1 MTKCLKCG
9 VETPDGHTFCD
20 HCVAVMDQYPIAPGT
35 PVMILKRPEKPQ
47 RPVKKKRNTQ
57 AETIR
62 RLYKQLRGVTFLCI
76 LFGAL
81 VVTLSV
87 LLFLS
92 LY

>member
-9 VETPDGHTFCD
+9 VETPDGRTFCEG
-20 HCVAVMDQYPIAPGT
+20 CVEVMDQHPIPPGT
-35 PVMILKRPEKPQ
+35 PVLLPKRPEKSQ
-47 RPVKKKRNTQ
+47 RPAKKKRNTQ

-62 RLYKQLRGVTFLCI
+62 KLYKKLRLVTWLCI